1 MGIKKL
7 AVVALIGSGLF
18 LSVQANEFKSADNS
32 RYTNLCMTAVVGNL
46 AKMDNTI
53 KSTGYS
59 TKFVITK
66 VQCNGENLLSFVES
80 NGENLL
86 SFVESNGKNAS
97 SMLKML
103 DRDNTS
109 VSITDLAKVN

>member
-7 AVVALIGSGLF
+7 AILALIGSGLF
-18 LSVQANEFKSADNS
+18 FSVQANEFKSADNS
-32 RYTNLCMTAVVGNL
+32 RYTNLCMTAVEGNL
-46 AKMDNTI
+46 AKMHNTI

-59 TKFVITK
+59 TKYVITK
-66 VQCNGENLLSFVES
+66 VQCNGEALLSFVE
-80 NGENLL
+80 N
-86 SFVESNGKNAS
+86 NGKNAS

-103 DRDNTS
+103 DRDKTS